1 MMSKARL
8 MEEKPSPPS
17 WQTLPEPLRRRVVAQ
32 LVPLLVRQI
41 RQRVPVKAPPPS
53 REVSD
58 E

>member
-1 MMSKARL
+1 MSKAQL
-8 MEEKPSPPS
+8 IEQKPAPPN

-41 RQRVPVKAPPPS
+41 RQRGQVKEPQPS
-53 REVSD
+53 QEGSD